1 MAPKAEWLDQDAHA
15 LFTRKRC
22 DGLPEAIDPLPIIT
36 LSPVSCTKVEVC
48 QGMPNRVSARG
59 RARQGALASG
69 DSLVIRARVAELHEQ
84 IARNVSQPPMI
95 VDGYGEDLGLA

>member
-48 QGMPNRVSARG
+48 
-59 RARQGALASG
+59 
-69 DSLVIRARVAELHEQ
+69 
-84 IARNVSQPPMI
+84 
-95 VDGYGEDLGLA
+95 